1 MTLEAD
7 PQAGPDDV
15 YAMLDA
21 HFPADVFPRGDLF
34 VNQATFNVRYR
45 LPGDERER
53 SLTFEVSF
61 PDDCTLRSL
70 PEEQRAVGERCLRRW
85 GVLQDEPADD
95 VTVPGRV
102 A

>member
-61 PDDCTLRSL
+61 IPSGSVSILGATTGS
-70 PEEQRAVGERCLRRW
+70 
-85 GVLQDEPADD
+85 
-95 VTVPGRV
+95 TFV
-102 A
+102 AKEG